1 MNEEQFEQCVNA
13 FSDGLYRFALKNL
26 KDTDEAKEIVQLSF
40 EKLWLHRNG
49 VDTEKSKSYLF
60 TVAYHLM
67 VDHWRKNKKMMP
79 ITDETALNQVAPT
92 TEYSG
97 LKEVLSKAIAI
108 LPEIQRTVILLRD
121 YEGYTYEEIGSI
133 TGLNASQVKVYIFRA
148 RQSLKNHLGSMEAL
162 L

>member
-1 MNEEQFEQCVNA
+1 
-13 FSDGLYRFALKNL
+13 
-26 KDTDEAKEIVQLSF
+26 
-40 EKLWLHRNG
+40 

-67 VDHWRKNKKMMP
+67 VDHWRKNKKMMT
-79 ITDETALNQVAPT
+79 ITDETAMNQVAPS

-97 LKEVLSKAIAI
+97 LKEVLSKAVAI